1 MQQDFREKE
10 QRSFA
15 NLKMIYNISMGLLIL
30 AMGGVMFFAETLNLA
45 QIAAADVSFRY
56 LFGALCLLYGGFRF
70 YRGVKKEI

>member
-30 AMGGVMFFAETLNLA
+30 AMAGVMFFAEQLSLG
-45 QIAAADVSFRY
+45 QIVEADPTFRY
-56 LFGALCLLYGGFRF
+56 LFGGLCLLYGGFRF